1 MPERTNYLNDLKDK
15 LLPNETKV
23 LELKYT
29 GKQFGVMD
37 ENERWFAAQTVLL
50 KIHAIKGW
58 TIPASEMM
66 DILVDQFQKKLSE
79 GYQTV
84 TIAEMEY
91 AFRNSTDVKDWGKAL
106 NLSLIDE
113 VMQPYLDN
121 RFDLSQQEEK
131 LKKPIM
137 IEDIKPLTKE
147 DKAEWM
153 MDWKMMGDNIN
164 FELIPLVFYDFMEED
179 NLLRLT
185 SKEKWAYTEKAT
197 TQIKTQLFN
206 DIPTCKTNDAY
217 IAFNTFENME
227 KNGFTGELKGRILNR
242 AKRLIIHDYLKGII
256 Q

>member
-1 MPERTNYLNDLKDK
+1 MERTNYLTNLNNK
-15 LLPNETKV
+15 LLPNETKI

-37 ENERWFAAQTVLL
+37 ENERWFAAQTILL

-58 TIPASEMM
+58 TIPVSELM
-66 DILVDQFQKKLSE
+66 DILVDQFQHKLEES
-79 GYQTV
+79 YKNVTV
-84 TIAEMEY
+84 AEFEY

-113 VMQPYLDN
+113 VMLPYLEN

-137 IEDIKPLTKE
+137 IENVQPMSKE
-147 DKAEWM
+147 EKAEWM

-164 FELIPLVFYDFMEED
+164 FELIPLQFYDFMAED
-179 NLLRLT
+179 NLLRIT
-185 SKEKWAYTEKAT
+185 AKEKWAYTEKAT
-197 TQIKTQLFN
+197 QQIKSQLQ
-206 DIPTCKTNDAY
+206 IAIGECKTTDALRAY
-217 IAFNTFENME
+217 GEFEKME
-227 KNGFTGELKGRILNR
+227 KEGFTGELKGRILNR
-242 AKRLIIHDYLKGII
+242 AKRLIIYDYLKGII